1 MHSQPSPL
9 KITTTPLA
17 YLLSAVT
24 ALLSFP
30 AASIAQTAITG
41 WTLGSSNAAD
51 STAYGYTFRNET
63 FNVINFTAGTTK
75 TVDSSATTTY
85 IRRSSDPDGNSNVW
99 TVRDGTTGSNIRA
112 MNPSAGTLDTV
123 LSGNNV
129 LQGANDL
136 FVNTG
141 GAPAIANSNVERID
155 FYWNGGFTTTSD
167 QGFAVFD
174 RGRNDGFQ
182 IAVITG
188 WDTATNRPITYG
200 ATMDVAATSYGAN
213 LAADWVAGGGT
224 ETTFEAT
231 FLRFATDSTLTTLD
245 SSQNATGQGV
255 GGVYISFG
263 SLGIPDGTTVY
274 GYSLMAPDVTATNAT
289 LADLVD
295 WNNTSVYL
303 NNTSDTV
310 GSIDLAGFNGR
321 RFVPEP
327 STYGAILL
335 FVSVA
340 FVALRR
346 RQVAVAVKV
355 RA

>member
-1 MHSQPSPL
+1 MAL
-9 KITTTPLA
+9 FGAIMALV
-17 YLLSAVT
+17 LLPVA
-24 ALLSFP
+24 SFG
-30 AASIAQTAITG
+30 QTAITG
-41 WTLGSSNAAD
+41 WTLGSSDAAD
-51 STAYGYTFRNET
+51 TTAYGDTFRNST

-75 TVDSSATTTY
+75 TVDSSATTTF
-85 IRRSSDPDGNSNVW
+85 IRRSSTGGNSNVW

-112 MNPSAGTLDTV
+112 MNPSGGTLADV

-136 FVNTG
+136 FTNTG
-141 GAPAIANSNVERID
+141 GSPATTANSNVERID
-155 FYWNGGFTTTSD
+155 FYWNGGFTTVSD

-174 RGRNDGFQ
+174 RGSNDGFQ

-188 WDTATNRPITYG
+188 WDTATNRPTAYG
-200 ATMDVAATSYGAN
+200 ATKDVGSGTYGAN

-245 SSQNATGQGV
+245 STQNSTGQGV
-255 GGVYISFG
+255 GGVFISFAD
-263 SLGIPDGTTVY
+263 LGIADGTIIY
-274 GYSLMAPDVTATNAT
+274 GYSLMATDVSNTTAN
-289 LADLVD
+289 LVD
-295 WNNTSVYL
+295 WTNSTYYP
-303 NNTSDTV
+303 TTTTDTV

-327 STYGAILL
+327 ATYGAILL
-335 FVSVA
+335 FVSVIA
-340 FVALRR
+340 VALRR